1 MVLLSVFLLPEEVA
15 YTQFSLLLLI
25 VGMCLLEHAI
35 ACGWFGIASYSGSPG
50 RQWRWRI
57 NWNDVLSYCSI
68 ESRSA
73 PRRHSF
79 MVPRFTP
86 RNRQQDNMHQSE
98 VCANLTSL
106 LRSYNAFLNTYSN
119 HSNYNYT
126 KIKTGALFF
135 FCKSR
140 QYPWQLIHF
149 SKTGLRHL
157 GEYLVKDLRPREW
170 LLHAAAGQIKG
181 PRKHP
186 IVSLSFYILSA
197 SWLMISDVW
206 WFYHLY
212 GFCLC
217 ASCIKLYLHTYLFFY
232 AHTTPALRKHRKS
245 HKEQRNHLWDV

>member
-1 MVLLSVFLLPEEVA
+1 MVLLSVFSMFLLPEEVA

-50 RQWRWRI
+50 RQWWWRI

-79 MVPRFTP
+79 MVPTSQETDSKTTCTNQKFVRIWLPFWDHT
-86 RNRQQDNMHQSE
+86 MH
-98 VCANLTSL
+98 TSTHIQIIQIITTQRL
-106 LRSYNAFLNTYSN
+106 KPE
-119 HSNYNYT
+119 H
-126 KIKTGALFF
+126 F

-140 QYPWQLIHF
+140 QYPWQLIRF

-186 IVSLSFYILSA
+186 IVSLSFYVLSA
-197 SWLMISDVW
+197 SWLMIYDVW

-217 ASCIKLYLHTYLFFY
+217 ASCIKLYLHT
-232 AHTTPALRKHRKS
+232 
-245 HKEQRNHLWDV
+245 

>member
-1 MVLLSVFLLPEEVA
+1 MVLLSVFSMFLLPEEVA

-50 RQWRWRI
+50 RQWWWRI

-79 MVPRFTP
+79 MVPRFIP

-106 LRSYNAFLNTYSN
+106 LRSYNAYVNTYSN

-126 KIKTGALFF
+126 KIKTGALFLQKSPISLTADPF
-135 FCKSR
+135 FKNGAEALGR
-140 QYPWQLIHF
+140 IH
-149 SKTGLRHL
+149 G
-157 GEYLVKDLRPREW
+157 
-170 LLHAAAGQIKG
+170 
-181 PRKHP
+181 
-186 IVSLSFYILSA
+186 
-197 SWLMISDVW
+197 
-206 WFYHLY
+206 
-212 GFCLC
+212 
-217 ASCIKLYLHTYLFFY
+217 
-232 AHTTPALRKHRKS
+232 
-245 HKEQRNHLWDV
+245 